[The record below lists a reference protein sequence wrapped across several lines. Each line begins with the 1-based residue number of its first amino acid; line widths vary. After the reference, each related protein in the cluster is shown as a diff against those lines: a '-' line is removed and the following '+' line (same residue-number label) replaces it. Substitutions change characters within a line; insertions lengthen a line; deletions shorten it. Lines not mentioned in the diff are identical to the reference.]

1 MNKNLLIFCL
11 LLILFMIL
19 KVNSSPNNNFKK
31 ICGCVLKTK
40 VHNKSLDKGSKG
52 SSSKTLLDGCNSDCS
67 NQKVDE
73 DEIKESKKSKKKI
86 GRSKSEKDAIESS
99 KIEIENLKNKKEE
112 LEKELLNLKSE
123 IIEINENNEKTDL
136 KGKRRVKSFNDFYPI
151 PADRKIR

>member
-67 NQKVDE
+67 NQKSDE
-73 DEIKESKKSKKKI
+73 VFLKKTLTKLLKI
-86 GRSKSEKDAIESS
+86 
-99 KIEIENLKNKKEE
+99 
-112 LEKELLNLKSE
+112 
-123 IIEINENNEKTDL
+123 
-136 KGKRRVKSFNDFYPI
+136 
-151 PADRKIR
+151 